1 MSVDAFPTEIP
12 IVPLAEPLLLPGTV
26 VPFTVR
32 DEGERHLL
40 QDAIEAQGYVGI
52 VQPLEGEAEDN
63 PRLYQVGCL
72 GRIGET
78 REDDEGDTVVLAG
91 GLVRFRIVAELASE
105 RGYRR
110 ARVDFSEFSQ
120 DPTVVEGD
128 LSFSG
133 LRKLVKR
140 RIEENSAEFDLTIMD
155 RMGGTEIVTAI
166 AHAIPLS
173 PAERQMLMETPQ
185 LANLETVLLQLMA
198 GPGGVPSFAPQSFLP
213 S

>member
-1 MSVDAFPTEIP
+1 MSPDAFPTEIP
-12 IVPLAEPLLLPGTV
+12 LVPLAEPLLLPGTV
-26 VPFTVR
+26 VPFTVH
-32 DEGERHLL
+32 DDGDRHLL
-40 QDAIEAQGYVGI
+40 QDAMAAQGYVGI
-52 VQPLEGEAEDN
+52 VQPLEGETEDH

-78 REDDEGDTVVLAG
+78 REDDDGGTVALAG
-91 GLVRFRIVAELASE
+91 GLVRFRIVAEVPCD

-110 ARVDFSEFSQ
+110 ARVDYSEFAE
-120 DPTVVEGD
+120 DPTEVESE
-128 LSFSG
+128 LSFAG

-140 RIEENSAEFDLTIMD
+140 RIEENSAEFDLSIMD

-198 GPGGVPSFAPQSFLP
+198 GPGGVPSFAPQSGLP

>member
-1 MSVDAFPTEIP
+1 MSLEGFPKEIP
-12 IVPLAEPLLLPGTV
+12 LVPLAEPLLLPGTV
-26 VPFTVR
+26 VPFTVH
-32 DEGERHLL
+32 DDGDRHLL
-40 QDAIEAQGYVGI
+40 QDALAAQGYVGI
-52 VQPLEGEAEDN
+52 VQPLEGEAEDP

-78 REDDEGDTVVLAG
+78 REDDEGDTVALAG
-91 GLVRFRIVAELASE
+91 GLVRFRIVAEVPCD

-110 ARVDFSEFSQ
+110 ATVDYSEFAE
-120 DPTVVEGD
+120 DPVEIESE
-128 LSFSG
+128 LSFAG
-133 LRKLVKR
+133 LRKLVRR
-140 RIEENSAEFDLTIMD
+140 RIEENSAEFDLSIMD

-185 LANLETVLLQLMA
+185 LASLETVLLQLMA
-198 GPGGVPSFAPQSFLP
+198 GPGGVPSFAPQSSLP

>member
-1 MSVDAFPTEIP
+1 MNLGALPKEIP

-26 VPFTVR
+26 VPFVAK
-32 DEGERHLL
+32 DEGERNLL
-40 QDAIEAQGYVGI
+40 RDAMSEQGYVGI
-52 VQPLEGEAEDN
+52 VQPQEGDPEDH

-78 REDDEGDTVVLAG
+78 KDNEEGETVALAG
-91 GLVRFRIVAELASE
+91 GLVRFRLVAELPCD

-110 ARVDFSEFSQ
+110 ARVDYSEFAL
-120 DPTVVEGD
+120 DPVDVEGE
-128 LSFSG
+128 LSFAG
-133 LRKLVKR
+133 LRKLVKK
-140 RIEENSAEFDLTIMD
+140 RIEENSAEFDLSIMD
-155 RMGGTEIVTAI
+155 RMAGTEIVTAI

-185 LANLETVLLQLMA
+185 LVHLESVLLQLMA
-198 GPGGVPSFAPQSFLP
+198 GPGGVPSFAPQSSLP